1 MQARGA
7 AGRRSFWCCV
17 EKGFKIPGVKRIFL
31 GKEASAHGRSY
42 TRCARDGEARATAWS
57 KGGVKWGV
65 GRDDVIYKRNNC
77 DKNRKR
83 NLFGFIA
90 RIFLTFSA
98 HKKFSAAIGPRSA
111 LTRWACVR
119 RSVSCGLDV
128 PKLTPWR
135 ERTASCFRP
144 LLHIGDD
151 RTPPSLGDA
160 QPPRPCP
167 FACRRARKSPSKM
180 CFFDVL
186 VSTLISS
193 CVPLFKDKGD
203 TCPYHQTGLNKR
215 AKGFE

>member
-7 AGRRSFWCCV
+7 AGGRNFWCCV
-17 EKGFKIPGVKRIFL
+17 EKGFKIRGVKRIFL

-57 KGGVKWGV
+57 KGGVRWGV

-111 LTRWACVR
+111 LTRWAYVR

-144 LLHIGDD
+144 LLHTGDD
-151 RTPPSLGDA
+151 RTPPSLSTTRPRAMHSHHVRALLRAGERGKA
-160 QPPRPCP
+160 PQKCVFSMCSCPPLSRPVCP
-167 FACRRARKSPSKM
+167 CLKIRGTR
-180 CFFDVL
+180 VL
-186 VSTLISS
+186 II
-193 CVPLFKDKGD
+193 KQG
-203 TCPYHQTGLNKR
+203 
-215 AKGFE
+215 